1 MFKFYIKSII
11 FILLVV
17 FTISILDSYVTHDEL
32 LHHAIS
38 KLEDEKYEYDFV
50 YMGNSLS
57 RRSYN
62 APEIDSS
69 LNTKSVNLA
78 SEAQHFFITHAL
90 FNKIIRRETSRPKKL
105 FIITISPWQ
114 FKELRSEKWWSHLQ
128 MASLDGLG
136 MSYDKLRLMNYF
148 FEVKDFPKVLST
160 SVRFHGNFAE
170 GIIETNDKNELFEKT
185 KENGFVLNIK
195 SKLNDKQRLEKKDLL
210 QIANQY
216 PRNIE
221 NAQAK
226 KISDTAEIILK
237 DIVSKC
243 KNNNVELLFITPPAI
258 NMLYNESEYGKM
270 KYFERLFK
278 SLNVDYLN
286 MNYFFNDL
294 NLTYDDYN
302 DYQHLNHFGNKKI
315 TPFLI
320 NYISERTNTKLK
332 STANSSTKE
341 NYKEVLQQ
349 NTDANNESFA
359 DNSPFQLNQKNILTK
374 SVDKVSNEKDDG
386 VMILR
391 DNIEASSFM
400 YTNDISSKQGE
411 EVEIS
416 IRVRKTET
424 DNLLGMRIQGKY
436 PSRVDAVF
444 DISKGE
450 VKGVKKAGL
459 FSNEQA
465 TIRRIDDFWFE
476 CTLRGKVDTDK
487 IKIILGPTKPDKSIL
502 GWEGET
508 NEECSIVII
517 PNSLKVEHR

>member
-11 FILLVV
+11 FILVVV
-17 FTISILDSYVTHDEL
+17 FTISVLDSYVIHDEL

-38 KLEDEKYEYDFV
+38 KLEDENYEYDFV

-105 FIITISPWQ
+105 FVITISPWQ

-136 MSYDKLRLMNYF
+136 MSYDKLRLMNHFYK
-148 FEVKDFPKVLST
+148 VKDFPKVLST
-160 SVRFHGNFAE
+160 SIRFHGNFTE
-170 GIIETNDKNELFEKT
+170 GIIETNHKNELFEKT

-210 QIANQY
+210 QVADQY
-216 PRNIE
+216 SQNIE
-221 NAQAK
+221 NAQPK
-226 KISDTAEIILK
+226 KISDQAEIILK
-237 DIVSKC
+237 DMVTKC
-243 KNNNVELLFITPPAI
+243 KENNIELLFITPPAI
-258 NMLYNESEYGKM
+258 NMLYNESEYGNI
-270 KYFERLFK
+270 KYFEHLFK

-294 NLTYDDYN
+294 NLSYDDYN

-320 NYISERTNTKLK
+320 QYLSKLTNTKIK
-332 STANSSTKE
+332 TSIDNSEKE
-341 NYKEVLQQ
+341 DYKQVLQQ
-349 NTDANNESFA
+349 NNNKNEESFE
-359 DNSPFQLNQKNILTK
+359 NNYPYQLNKKNILTK
-374 SVDKVSNEKDDG
+374 PVDINNEKGDC
-386 VMILR
+386 VMVLR
-391 DNIEASSFM
+391 DNIEAPSFM
-400 YTNDISSKQGE
+400 HTNDIASKQGE

-424 DNLLGMRIQGKY
+424 NDLLGMRIQGKY

-444 DISKGE
+444 DISNGE
-450 VKGVKKAGL
+450 LKGVKKAGL

-487 IKIILGPTKPDKSIL
+487 LKIILGPTKPDKSIL

-508 NEECSIVII
+508 NEECSVVII
-517 PNSLKVEHR
+517 PSSLKIKHR